1 MDKISEND
9 SFMSDSSN
17 DYDFI
22 EESKDEIY
30 RLRSQ
35 KEV

>member
-17 DYDFI
+17 DFDFI
-22 EESKDEIY
+22 EESKDEVE
-30 RLRSQ
+30 RLRSE

>member
-22 EESKDEIY
+22 EESNDELY
-30 RLRSQ
+30 RLRSE